1 MRSFLAGAAA
11 AAVLLTGCGTALAQS
26 GTGHSGG
33 RPRTAVVVNGSRAQA
48 QAYVRHLMA
57 ELNLPEGSV
66 PAHVTPLP
74 QIVRAQAPGGPGWA
88 GASRILI
95 VPGQPLAVLQRIT
108 AHAPFS
114 DPVIYSATPVLSST
128 MRPAPKPGIDAVI
141 LDLGVQAY
149 SRTTTL
155 VGAYAFAAWLPY
167 RTAAEHLEAASF
179 RAVTISADQLVP
191 RPRQVTRT
199 FTSAAVIARLAAF
212 LNGRPPAPAAALA
225 GLSCPAPLAS
235 ITLRFTAT
243 GRQAP
248 AVTVSAAGC
257 MADAITVNGRQQPLL
272 WDTAG
277 GLESMARKLLGLP

>member
-11 AAVLLTGCGTALAQS
+11 AVLLTGCGAALAQP
-26 GTGHSGG
+26 GAGHSGG
-33 RPRTAVVVNGSRAQA
+33 RPRAAVVVTGSRAQA

-57 ELNLPEGSV
+57 ELSLPAGSV
-66 PAHVTPLP
+66 PAHLTSLP
-74 QIVRAQAPGGPGWA
+74 PIVRAQAPGGPGWA

-95 VPGQPLAVLQRIT
+95 VPGRPLAVLQRIS
-108 AHAPFS
+108 AHAPFNE
-114 DPVIYSATPVLSST
+114 PVIYSATPVLSST

-141 LDLGVQAY
+141 LDLAVQAH

-167 RTAAEHLEAASF
+167 RTAAEQLEPASF
-179 RAVTISADQLVP
+179 GAVTISADQLAP
-191 RPRQVTRT
+191 RPHRVTRT

-225 GLSCPAPLAS
+225 GVSCPAPLAS
-235 ITLRFTAT
+235 VTLRFTAT

-248 AVTVSAAGC
+248 AVAVSAAGC
-257 MADAITVNGRQQPLL
+257 MADAITVNGRQQPSL

-277 GLESMARKLLGLP
+277 GPESMARKLLGLA